1 MKENTRR
8 RENPETYGN
17 EEKQRHD
24 VCKNVGR
31 GEAALMPKKWGG
43 KEAVASVEPG
53 EAAQVSGFRRAGN
66 NSLLSGENVNLFMRK
81 GIITS
86 VF

>member
-31 GEAALMPKKWGG
+31 GEAALMPKKRGGG
-43 KEAVASVEPG
+43 KEAGASGGPWIVFFWSRCG
-53 EAAQVSGFRRAGN
+53 SG
-66 NSLLSGENVNLFMRK
+66 S
-81 GIITS
+81 TS
-86 VF
+86 TDWFCA

>member
-1 MKENTRR
+1 MKENTRI

-31 GEAALMPKKWGG
+31 GEAALMPKKRGG
-43 KEAVASVEPG
+43 KEAVASGGP
-53 EAAQVSGFRRAGN
+53 
-66 NSLLSGENVNLFMRK
+66 
-81 GIITS
+81 
-86 VF
+86 